1 MEQAAM
7 NATTPAGGDQPEYD
21 TDDIDS
27 KIADLA
33 ADKASNRLRRRLL
46 LGRFWLSARGFW
58 RPRGDRLAWLL
69 TGTILLTVLLYLAA
83 SYGMNVW
90 NRAIFDALERRDGGT
105 VLYLSLIYVPLLV
118 ASVAVMLLQVYARMT
133 TQRRWRAWL
142 NNHLLDRWLK
152 NGRYYQLNLVAGDH
166 QNPEYRIADDVRVA
180 TESPVEF
187 ATGLLTAVLSA
198 VTFILVLWTIGGA
211 LTFTIAGATITIPG
225 FLVVAAVIYAVLA
238 SGSMVFIGRR
248 FVTVSETKNQAE
260 AEYRYVLT
268 RLRENGESIAVLGGE
283 EEERNAVDGTLTN
296 VLRRW
301 RQICFQTVRTTIV
314 SQTSGYIAPVLP
326 IILCAPKFLNGTMTL
341 GQVMQ
346 AASAFTIVQAAFNWL
361 VDNYP
366 RLADWTASARRVAS
380 LMVSL
385 DALERAEKGEGV
397 SRIERTEGTAAAL
410 RLSDL
415 SVTLDTGKAVVKDA
429 EVDIMPGERVL
440 VAGESGT
447 GKSTLVRA
455 ISGLWPWGEGIVQ
468 VASGAKMFLM
478 PQRAYVPVGT
488 LRRAATYPEPAD
500 SKGIEEV
507 AEALK
512 RVGLKHLIDRLEE
525 EAPWDQTLSGGEKQ
539 RLAFARIVLHR
550 PDIVVLDEA
559 TSALDPDSQDK
570 LMELLTTELD
580 ATTIVSVGHRPEL
593 EAFHSR
599 KIVLERR
606 RGGARFVT
614 DINLIPRP
622 GRRRLLGRWLRKRP
636 AQERKTNAA

>member
-1 MEQAAM
+1 MD
-7 NATTPAGGDQPEYD
+7 ATTPAGDDQREDD
-21 TDDIDS
+21 TDDIEGR
-27 KIADLA
+27 IADLA
-33 ADKASNRLRRRLL
+33 LDDEASNRLRRRLL
-46 LGRFWLSARGFW
+46 LRRFWRSARGFW
-58 RPRGDRLAWLL
+58 GSGGDRLAWLL

-83 SYGMNVW
+83 AYGMNVW

-105 VLYLSLIYVPLLV
+105 VLYLSLIYVPLLA

-142 NNHLLDRWLK
+142 NDHLLDRWLK
-152 NGRYYQLNLVAGDH
+152 NGRYYQLNLVGGDH

-187 ATGLLTAVLSA
+187 ATGLLTAILSA
-198 VTFILVLWTIGGA
+198 ATFIVVLWTIGGA
-211 LTFTIAGATITIPG
+211 LTFDLAGVTITIPG
-225 FLVVAAVIYAVLA
+225 FLVVGAVLYAVLA

-248 FVTVSETKNQAE
+248 FVTVSENKNQAE

-283 EEERNAVDGTLTN
+283 EEERSTVDRSLTN

-301 RQICFQTVRTTIV
+301 RHICFQTMRTTIV
-314 SQTSGYIAPVLP
+314 SQTSSYIAPVLP
-326 IILCAPKFLNGTMTL
+326 IILCAPKFLDGTMSL

-385 DALERAEKGEGV
+385 DALERAEEGEGV
-397 SRIERTEGTAAAL
+397 ARIERTEGSGAAL
-410 RLSDL
+410 RLSNL

-429 EVDIMPGERVL
+429 EVDIAPGERVL

-455 ISGLWPWGEGIVQ
+455 VSGLWPWGEGSVQ

-500 SKGIEEV
+500 SKDSEEV
-507 AEALK
+507 ADALK
-512 RVGLKHLIDRLEE
+512 RVGLKHLVDRLEE

-539 RLAFARIVLHR
+539 RLAFARILLHR

-559 TSALDPDSQDK
+559 TSALDPESQDK
-570 LMELLTTELD
+570 LMELLTTDLD

-622 GRRRLLGRWLRKRP
+622 GRRRLLGRWLRARRGQSPK
-636 AQERKTNAA
+636 ADAA